1 MMFASLRRSILPTI
15 PLLISPRFHAP
26 RLPLYLSAAMISSS
40 SSSRSGPPQQHDETL
55 VRPET
60 ANVPAFEKK
69 TDDDGGGEPPE
80 LVFFNT
86 FFCPYAQMAW
96 IALNEKGIANRTE
109 FVEGL
114 TIRGGDYE
122 VHPRLRELGRSGV
135 PTLYHPASGTVVD
148 GSTECVAFI
157 DGHYGTPHQL
167 LPENEQLRRKAQ
179 HCETLLHSRFT
190 FQFYS
195 MLLRQ
200 EPERQEKAKKELVEA
215 VRQIVEDYQGPFYL
229 GERFSCADI
238 ALAPYFDRMA
248 VLEHYRDFVVPPSCP
263 KWHEWCR
270 AVLERPS
277 VAATRQDRKR
287 LIEAYRRYALCYVR
301 NNWYER
307 VFYQGY

>member
-1 MMFASLRRSILPTI
+1 M
-15 PLLISPRFHAP
+15 
-26 RLPLYLSAAMISSS
+26 SSS
-40 SSSRSGPPQQHDETL
+40 QHDETL

-60 ANVPAFEKK
+60 ANIPTKRE
-69 TDDDGGGEPPE
+69 DDDEPAE

-96 IALNEKGIANRTE
+96 IALNEKGVADKTE
-109 FVEGL
+109 FIEGL

-122 VHPRLRELGRSGV
+122 VHPRLRALGRSGV

-148 GSTECVAFI
+148 GSTHCVAFI
-157 DGHYGTPHQL
+157 DKHYGTPHQL
-167 LPENEQLRRKAQ
+167 LPENKELREKAQ
-179 HCETLLHSRFT
+179 NCETLLHSLFT

-200 EPERQEKAKKELVEA
+200 EPEEQEEAKKKLVLA
-215 VRQIVEDYQGPFYL
+215 VEQLVEDYQGPFYL
-229 GERFSCADI
+229 GEQFSCADI
-238 ALAPYFDRMA
+238 ALAPYFDRMV
-248 VLEHYRDFVVPPSCP
+248 VLEHYRDFAVPPQRCP
-263 KWHEWCR
+263 QWHRWSS

-277 VAATRQDRKR
+277 VAATRQDRDR
-287 LIEAYRRYALCYVR
+287 LIEAYRRYAKCYVR